1 MLGLLTNRWVIGGV
15 VALALMVGAYL
26 KGMGHGKSIVQ
37 SRWDAEK
44 VVQERA
50 VQVQADKA
58 RQAERQLQAKADTIA
73 KEKQNELENLKRKHA
88 SIVAGLRDRPRRDIT
103 GQLPG
108 NPRIT
113 ESPAVCTGAELP
125 REDAEFLAGE
135 AARADEIR
143 AELEACYV
151 QYDNAKQLTRR

>member
-15 VALALMVGAYL
+15 AALALIVGAYL
-26 KGMGHGKSIVQ
+26 RGMSHGKSIIQ
-37 SRWDAEK
+37 TRWDAEK
-44 VVQERA
+44 VVQER
-50 VQVQADKA
+50 VVQAQAEKT

-73 KEKQNELENLKRKHA
+73 KEKQSELENLKRKHA
-88 SIVAGLRDRPRRDIT
+88 SVVAGLRDRPRRDT
-103 GQLPG
+103 PGQLPG
-108 NPRIT
+108 NT
-113 ESPAVCTGAELP
+113 GASESPLVCTGAELP

-151 QYDNAKQLTRR
+151 QYDNAKQLMRR